1 MLPGFAS
8 LPLDAPLPAMP
19 DDALE
24 RALRGSGY
32 VHIAGVDEVGRG
44 CLAGPVV
51 AAAAILPAGWTH
63 EGLTDS
69 KQMSEEARTAADA
82 VIRAETI
89 WAIGLCS
96 PAEIDRWNILRA
108 SLEAMHRAI
117 KGLGQ
122 QPDFLLVDGNQALP
136 VADCRQ
142 QTVIKG
148 DARSLSI
155 AAASVLA
162 KVERDRIMGELDAKH
177 PEFGWASNVGYPTT
191 DHFDALTRL
200 GPTPH
205 HRRSFRLRLEDK
217 SQGTLF

>member
-1 MLPGFAS
+1 MLPGFAT
-8 LPLDAPLPAMP
+8 LPLDAPMPAMP

-51 AAAAILPAGWTH
+51 AAAAILPVGWTYK
-63 EGLTDS
+63 GLTDS
-69 KQMSEEARTAADA
+69 KQMTEDARTAAEETLK
-82 VIRAETI
+82 AETV
-89 WAIGLCS
+89 WAIGMCS

-108 SLEAMHRAI
+108 SLEAMNRAI
-117 KGLGQ
+117 KGLKQ

-136 VADCRQ
+136 AAACRQ

-155 AAASVLA
+155 AAASV
-162 KVERDRIMGELDAKH
+162 
-177 PEFGWASNVGYPTT
+177 
-191 DHFDALTRL
+191 
-200 GPTPH
+200 
-205 HRRSFRLRLEDK
+205 
-217 SQGTLF
+217 